1 VAYTIGWTAISSELS
16 YYSVMFGPQM
26 LLALNAAYFLP
37 SVPVLLCQTLWDQH
51 FDRWAGAAA
60 ATATRFLVGA
70 RRGGVAHLRRLSRFE
85 PSARAWQRHSGPGVC
100 CCLSYSVCLCTCT
113 RLEQHLAPFCT
124 CTRLEQHLAKGQV
137 EVRTREQGSA

>member
-1 VAYTIGWTAISSELS
+1 MAYTIGWTAISSELS
-16 YYSVMFGPQM
+16 YYAVMFGPQM

-70 RRGGVAHLRRLSRFE
+70 RARR
-85 PSARAWQRHSGPGVC
+85 C
-100 CCLSYSVCLCTCT
+100 CKP
-113 RLEQHLAPFCT
+113 A
-124 CTRLEQHLAKGQV
+124 
-137 EVRTREQGSA
+137 